1 MTYRGIAYRITHQL
15 ELAEECLTEAVL
27 QAYAT
32 KQEELIFAAK
42 FGLAHCFQW
51 QKRFVLSDS
60 LFEELE
66 KYLPTISVSLQAF
79 FWQHKGKNEF
89 DQGHYQLA
97 KDCFQK
103 ALEMRVNHQLAHDLI
118 ESSRIALSEASKR
131 IEWERNTRASS

>member
-1 MTYRGIAYRITHQL
+1 M
-15 ELAEECLTEAVL
+15 TEAVL

-32 KQEELIFAAK
+32 KQGELIFAAK
-42 FGLAHCFQW
+42 IRLANCFQW

-66 KYLPTISVSLQAF
+66 KCLPTVSVSLQAF

-97 KDCFQK
+97 KGCFQK
-103 ALEMRVNHQLAHDLI
+103 ALEMRVKHQLAHDLI
-118 ESSRIALSEASKR
+118 ESSQIALFEASKR
-131 IEWERNTRASS
+131 IERERPLSHT